1 MEAPSTPPQLPCLTR
16 TLTSTWESVVRMVL
30 AVSATKASQCAT
42 IFCRVVPQPFV
53 DKSRGILVVYDG
65 QIYNYRDLS
74 HALGI
79 QCKSDGEVLLPLY
92 LRHGPSFV
100 RHLDGEFA
108 LTVVDAGSS
117 TVILATD
124 IFSTKPLWYSTE
136 PGLSVASYR
145 SGVLALGGNV
155 IRQVDPNSA
164 IVFKLFEDGSVQPDV
179 QRIAVHEF
187 DLRQFKT
194 DVLDYLQALDQ
205 AVSKRAQVSSGHR
218 PFIGLSPGY
227 DSGALQVL
235 LTLGNTSHAAYS
247 VVCTKDVTEIEDR
260 IAWGGQLVEGNMV
273 LPNQEELFE
282 EVRFL
287 HEDCE
292 NFTYS
297 GVGRQGTIAAD
308 PAAAGLS
315 HMFKEACQRDL
326 QVFLSAL
333 GADEILPDFAYGLA
347 EKRTS
352 LKPLGVFP
360 EDLRSIFP
368 WTSFFVGTQRDNLMK
383 EEIIAGAHGI
393 EGRYPF
399 LDKRVVQEY
408 LWLDRNAKNEY
419 YKAPLH
425 QLFQAVKYP
434 FEVGKKVGFNGAY
447 SLKVGEESLKVR
459 QGNLE
464 LLENSLQLR
473 EEWAQVK
480 RREAELQAAN
490 LEVTRLEE
498 SLSKRNE
505 ELDAEA
511 ARSDVDQMQRIQM
524 TLFTI
529 VPRFAAMLHTATP
542 VERGYVFPSPTPVQ
556 RVNGKWRSVEIVTC
570 VTGGKDVVVADFP
583 MYRLF
588 RATTP
593 LQTLHNVCEDIKW
606 KGIDDRLLKYEEFFR
621 ETSQKSR
628 SKDVLYLVVDGLD
641 LFFNDVSEVSASPA
655 KENLADITSRVI
667 AERYEALAS
676 GPPRRDIVMS
686 TERLCGWGGAKF
698 CSPEDEARYP
708 EAPTD
713 SKYLNAGGYIGPAEA
728 LSEMISAVL
737 QMKRTATGE
746 HKEKGRMSDQYFFK
760 LYFWDHQDRIALDYH
775 QSIFGNFLEISNRP
789 CESDFAPIC
798 AVKPCC
804 TESDNFR
811 RFHQIFFSRYKVKG
825 CAVWRKNNLPISW
838 HGNGAGK
845 WLYLLALDQLSVRCG
860 PAANVTREQMP
871 QDNGRNVHQVRS
883 PITTRRQQMAWRLSH
898 KCQQTPHG
906 GRRHEGPE

>member
-1 MEAPSTPPQLPCLTR
+1 MSHLPWRICLFLDLFLTEIANGSSFYATTARLPSTDSINKYMGKRGPDGTR
-16 TLTSTWESVVRMVL
+16 CIRHKGITVCHNLL
-30 AVSATKASQCAT
+30 QKGG
-42 IFCRVVPQPFV
+42 VVPQPFV

-74 HALGI
+74 RALGV

-145 SGVLALGGNV
+145 SAVLALGGNA

-164 IVFKLFEDGSVQPDV
+164 IVFKLLEDGSVQPV
-179 QRIAVHEF
+179 QRIAATYLARVHEF

-194 DVLDYLQALDQ
+194 DVVDYLQALDQ
-205 AVSKRAQVSSGHR
+205 AVSKRAQVSPGGHR

-235 LTLGNTSHAAYS
+235 LTLSNTSHAAYS

-260 IAWGGQLVEGNMV
+260 IAWGGRLVEGNMV
-273 LPNQEELFE
+273 LPSQEELFE

-287 HEDCE
+287 QEDCE

-315 HMFKEACQRDL
+315 HMFKEARQRDL

-333 GADEILPDFAYGLA
+333 GADEILSDFAWGLA

-360 EDLRSIFP
+360 EDLGSIFP
-368 WTSFFVGTQRDNLMK
+368 WTSFFVGTQRDHLMK
-383 EEIIAGAHGI
+383 EDIIAGAHGI
-393 EGRYPF
+393 EGPAPQTAYVRHMRYPF
-399 LDKRVVQEY
+399 LDKQVVQEY
-408 LWLDRNAKNEY
+408 LWLDTSAKNEY

-434 FEVGKKVGFNGAY
+434 FEVGKKVGFDGAF

-464 LLENSLQLR
+464 LLESSLQLR

-490 LEVTRLEE
+490 LEVTRLED

-529 VPRFAAMLHTATP
+529 VPRPFA
-542 VERGYVFPSPTPVQ
+542 VQ
-556 RVNGKWRSVEIVTC
+556 LNCDW
-570 VTGGKDVVVADFP
+570 
-583 MYRLF
+583 
-588 RATTP
+588 
-593 LQTLHNVCEDIKW
+593 
-606 KGIDDRLLKYEEFFR
+606 
-621 ETSQKSR
+621 
-628 SKDVLYLVVDGLD
+628 
-641 LFFNDVSEVSASPA
+641 AS
-655 KENLADITSRVI
+655 
-667 AERYEALAS
+667 
-676 GPPRRDIVMS
+676 
-686 TERLCGWGGAKF
+686 
-698 CSPEDEARYP
+698 
-708 EAPTD
+708 
-713 SKYLNAGGYIGPAEA
+713 
-728 LSEMISAVL
+728 
-737 QMKRTATGE
+737 
-746 HKEKGRMSDQYFFK
+746 
-760 LYFWDHQDRIALDYH
+760 
-775 QSIFGNFLEISNRP
+775 
-789 CESDFAPIC
+789 
-798 AVKPCC
+798 
-804 TESDNFR
+804 
-811 RFHQIFFSRYKVKG
+811 
-825 CAVWRKNNLPISW
+825 
-838 HGNGAGK
+838 
-845 WLYLLALDQLSVRCG
+845 
-860 PAANVTREQMP
+860 
-871 QDNGRNVHQVRS
+871 
-883 PITTRRQQMAWRLSH
+883 
-898 KCQQTPHG
+898 
-906 GRRHEGPE
+906 